1 MGKKKGCKVA
11 ICIPTRGE
19 MEVGTA
25 FDLALMCGYDS
36 RFRKDGKQALYTVAG
51 TLIFD
56 QREKLAESALKEG
69 ADYILWVDADMRF
82 PKNTIEYLISL
93 DKDIVG
99 ANATTRVPPIHG
111 TAKNAWINKEEKTIN
126 WQKINSKDKKGLER
140 VTAIGCGV
148 MLVKAEVFRKTPRP
162 WFWFEQLPGE
172 KLLGEDVYFCVKAHD
187 AGFETWVDHEFSNAV
202 GHVGSYTFGW
212 HEVASK
218 ENDGSDELLYTKDGS
233 CELSWAQRPDQPD
246 S

>member
-1 MGKKKGCKVA
+1 MGNKKKVA
-11 ICIPTRGE
+11 ICVPTRGE

-36 RFRKDGKQALYTVAG
+36 RFRKDGHQALYTVAG

-56 QREKLAESALKEG
+56 QREKLAETALREG

-82 PKNTIEYLISL
+82 PKNTIQHLMSL
-93 DKDIVG
+93 NKDIVG

-111 TAKNAWINKEEKTIN
+111 TAKNAWINKDEKTIT
-126 WQKINSKDKKGLER
+126 WQKISSKDKKGLER
-140 VTAIGCGV
+140 VTAIG
-148 MLVKAEVFRKTPRP
+148 P

-187 AGFETWVDHEFSNAV
+187 AGFETWVDHDFSNVV
-202 GHVGSYTFGW
+202 GHVGSHTFGW
-212 HEVASK
+212 HDVASK
-218 ENDGSDELLYTKDGS
+218 ENDGSDELLYTKNGS
-233 CELSWAQRPDQPD
+233 CELSWAQRSDD
-246 S
+246 SDT